1 MRAKKWAALGAVLVT
16 ASSASL
22 AFGEDP
28 TPCYEE
34 YWAIGLARQ
43 QVSFDEFRKLQA
55 GGPCAAEDPSTEAAR
70 AGPQDLRGGTQ
81 E

>member
-1 MRAKKWAALGAVLVT
+1 MRTREWVALGAVMAT
-16 ASSASL
+16 ATAASL

-43 QVSFDEFRKLQA
+43 QVSFDEFRDRYADDLCVTA
-55 GGPCAAEDPSTEAAR
+55 GRANARDIWDDERFERED
-70 AGPQDLRGGTQ
+70 LL
-81 E
+81 

>member
-1 MRAKKWAALGAVLVT
+1 MRTGKRAVLGAVLAT
-16 ASSASL
+16 TSAASL

-34 YWAIGLARQ
+34 YWAIGLAQQ

-55 GGPCAAEDPSTEAAR
+55 DAPCATGGRAGIRNAR
-70 AGPQDLRGGTQ
+70 AEERLGRKGRP
-81 E
+81 